1 MSDAADAVPAGGGV
15 STSRI
20 LAIPALLVCGA
31 TGGVLAWHMW
41 RRRRQLAVGDAAGA
55 PAPQCLVRPEHLWTR
70 VQDGGDLQHRVVC
83 GIGFPVNL
91 RSATSTGDEPVA
103 DLRIFE
109 AERTIACGEACAHI
123 HRATVAQSDEQASAD
138 SIQQTLRPLLD
149 AFGNDSAVHLM
160 HATALR
166 SIVHINGEP
175 PVQLVATIHL
185 DGDMLAL
192 CVHNADAAAQYVEKS
207 HCIAY
212 LILEPAEPTK
222 RAAGEQQEVAAS
234 RDEPGAAALPTDDD
248 ADDSCDSS
256 PHDCVE
262 QNCIEF

>member
-1 MSDAADAVPAGGGV
+1 MSDAADALPAGGGI

-31 TGGVLAWHMW
+31 TGGVFAWHMW
-41 RRRRQLAVGDAAGA
+41 RRHRRLAAAGCTEPVGDSTGR
-55 PAPQCLVRPEHLWTR
+55 CLVRPEHLWTR

-212 LILEPAEPTK
+212 LIFEPAEPTK
-222 RAAGEQQEVAAS
+222 RAAGEQQEAAAS
-234 RDEPGAAALPTDDD
+234 RDEPGAATLHADDD
-248 ADDSCDSS
+248 DDDETSDSS
-256 PHDCVE
+256 PHE
-262 QNCIEF
+262 CIEF